1 MKKISNTQIESNDL
15 DIIAIYRSKDG
26 SLKSLV
32 DKFKKAIN
40 MSKST
45 LVIGDMN
52 ICNKK
57 NPENELK
64 TFLEDNKFKQIVKKA
79 THIDGGHIDHDYTIN
94 IGEFCRN
101 SRS

>member
-1 MKKISNTQIESNDL
+1 
-15 DIIAIYRSKDG
+15 
-26 SLKSLV
+26 
-32 DKFKKAIN
+32 

-64 TFLEDNKFKQIVKKA
+64 TFLEGNNFKQIVKKA
-79 THIDGGHIDHDYTIN
+79 THIDGGHIEPAYIPLTWGIL
-94 IGEFCRN
+94 
-101 SRS
+101 